1 MTASVITATALASAL
16 LVASPFSVEAS
27 EPTPIE
33 ACTNISKLAEA
44 TMQHRQRGTAMADIL
59 NSIDTSFEYGVSIVR
74 DAYSAPRFSTAKHQQ
89 REITEF
95 ANEWF
100 GKCLD
105 DMGR

>member
-1 MTASVITATALASAL
+1 MTTSVITATALASAL

-44 TMQHRQRGTAMADIL
+44 TMQHRQQGSKMTDVL
-59 NSIDTSFEYGVSIVR
+59 SYVSSDHAVRIVR
-74 DAYSAPRFSTAKHQQ
+74 DAYSAPGFSTAKHQQ

-105 DMGR
+105 ALDQ